1 VLSGVIGA
9 FLARGMDGVTAAAAG
24 AMVHGRAG
32 AVCMAEG
39 TIARDVVSAIGDVLT
54 EMMTS

>member
-1 VLSGVIGA
+1 
-9 FLARGMDGVTAAAAG
+9 
-24 AMVHGRAG
+24 MVHGLAG